1 MAVRIALHTGP
12 VERRGDHY
20 FGPALFRAA
29 RLQALG
35 YGEQTLVSGVT
46 ARLLTDS
53 LPDRASLRDLGTH
66 RLKDLGEPEHVFQ
79 LEQEGLRADFPA
91 LKSLDAHPHNLPIQL
106 STFIGRDAELAELT
120 RLLDS
125 ERLVTLIG
133 PGGIGKTRL
142 ALQAAADQIDH
153 FRDGVFLIDLAPLR
167 EPEFLPGAIA
177 ETLGLREEPGK
188 PISATLEEHLSG
200 RTILLVLDN
209 LEQLLPAAGRT
220 VADVLAR
227 APDLRI
233 IATSRA
239 PLRVRGEREY
249 RVTGLEV
256 GSPTELDPEPPPAV
270 ALFVERARAIG
281 VDVEV
286 NPEVGPMLAAICV
299 RLDGLPL
306 AIELA
311 AARLRV
317 FSLTQLHE
325 RLAKVLSLGSG
336 ATDLPERQQTLRA
349 AIAWTEELLPPAER
363 SFFAG
368 LGVFVG
374 GFTLDAA
381 EAVAGPDSSVDA
393 IEALTTLMEQ
403 SLVRR
408 LDGAQDAPRYGMLE
422 MIREYAAERLEE
434 TGEAEGAH
442 ARSAAYLVTLA
453 KGLEPALVGT
463 GQEEA
468 LQRLDAE
475 LANLRL
481 ALAWLRDQRDP
492 SFANLA
498 AGLSRYWG
506 MRGLVSEGLE
516 WVREARAVV
525 PDAPPAVF
533 ARLLHADGLLSGE
546 RGALDDAVA
555 RLSEA
560 ASLYRAV
567 GDRAGLGR
575 VLVTL
580 SHVEQTLGRLD
591 DAARTAAE
599 AVDLAHDL
607 GDLRSEASATGN
619 LAIVALKQG
628 RVDDAQAGISRAVE
642 MFRRAG
648 DMHAVAIG
656 LGNLGAIAG
665 KNGDF
670 DRAAEMHREALAAA
684 VVLNSLDLEGW
695 ARANLAGALYRRGDW
710 AAAAPLAVEGI
721 TQLVGAEAALD
732 VVQALGVAAAIL
744 AAAGDTR
751 TAITAWSAAEAN
763 AERLGV
769 ALERDETDDADIQ
782 RVRDAMQPSEGD
794 ECARIGAALDYK
806 EAADLV
812 VARLRAL
819 ELRRAGRT
827 I

>member
-1 MAVRIALHTGP
+1 MPEGTVSFLFSDVEGSTQLLERHGAEMGAALARHHEVFERTVAAHGGVIFETVGDAVYAVFGRPREAAAAALDAHRALADEPWGPVRRVAVRIALHTGP

-29 RLQALG
+29 RLQSLG

-46 ARLLTDS
+46 ARLLTDW
-53 LPDRASLRDLGTH
+53 LPDGASLRDLGTH

-79 LEQEGLRADFPA
+79 LDQAGLRADFPA

-106 STFIGRDAELAELT
+106 STFIGRDADLVELA

-153 FRDGVFLIDLAPLR
+153 FRDGVFLVDLAPLHD
-167 EPEFLPGAIA
+167 PEFLPGAIGEA
-177 ETLGLREEPGK
+177 LGLREEPGK
-188 PISATLEEHLSG
+188 PISATLQEHLSA
-200 RTILLVLDN
+200 RTTLLVLDN

-220 VADVLAR
+220 VADLLAR

-233 IATSRA
+233 LATSRA

-249 RVTGLEV
+249 RVTGLDV
-256 GSPTELDPEPPPAV
+256 GSANVMDPEPPPAV

-281 VDVEV
+281 VDLEV
-286 NPEVGPMLAAICV
+286 NREAGPMLAAICA

-325 RLAKVLSLGSG
+325 RLAKVLSLGAG

-349 AIAWTEELLPPAER
+349 AIAWTEELLPSAER
-363 SFFAG
+363 RFFAG

-381 EAVAGPDSSVDA
+381 AAAAGGESRVDTIDAV
-393 IEALTTLMEQ
+393 TTLVEQ

-408 LDGAQDAPRYGMLE
+408 LDSAGDAPRYGMLE

-434 TGEAEGAH
+434 TGEADGSR
-442 ARSAAYLVTLA
+442 ARLAEYLVTLA
-453 KGLEPALVGT
+453 EGLEPALVGT

-468 LQRLDAE
+468 LQRLDAD

-481 ALAWLRDQRDP
+481 ALAWLRDKRDP
-492 SFANLA
+492 SLANLA
-498 AGLSRYWG
+498 AGLARFWG
-506 MRGLVSEGLE
+506 MRGLLSEGLE

-525 PDAPPAVF
+525 PDAAPEVL
-533 ARLLHADGLLSGE
+533 ARLLHAEGLLSGE
-546 RGALDDAVA
+546 RGELDNAVDL
-555 RLSEA
+555 LSEA
-560 ASLYRAV
+560 ASLYREI
-567 GDRAGLGR
+567 GDRAALGR

-580 SHVEQTLGRLD
+580 SHTEQMLGRLG

-599 AVDLAHDL
+599 AVRS
-607 GDLRSEASATGN
+607 GTRSRRSPIRSLRDR
-619 LAIVALKQG
+619 KP
-628 RVDDAQAGISRAVE
+628 RHRCAQART
-642 MFRRAG
+642 RR
-648 DMHAVAIG
+648 
-656 LGNLGAIAG
+656 
-665 KNGDF
+665 
-670 DRAAEMHREALAAA
+670 
-684 VVLNSLDLEGW
+684 
-695 ARANLAGALYRRGDW
+695 
-710 AAAAPLAVEGI
+710 
-721 TQLVGAEAALD
+721 
-732 VVQALGVAAAIL
+732 
-744 AAAGDTR
+744 
-751 TAITAWSAAEAN
+751 
-763 AERLGV
+763 
-769 ALERDETDDADIQ
+769 
-782 RVRDAMQPSEGD
+782 
-794 ECARIGAALDYK
+794 
-806 EAADLV
+806 
-812 VARLRAL
+812 
-819 ELRRAGRT
+819 RRAGRDIQGGGDVPASRRHARRGRRPREPGRHRWT
-827 I
+827 ERRSRAVCRAAPGGARRRSHSEQP

>member
-1 MAVRIALHTGP
+1 M
-12 VERRGDHY
+12 
-20 FGPALFRAA
+20 
-29 RLQALG
+29 
-35 YGEQTLVSGVT
+35 TLV
-46 ARLLTDS
+46 
-53 LPDRASLRDLGTH
+53 
-66 RLKDLGEPEHVFQ
+66 
-79 LEQEGLRADFPA
+79 
-91 LKSLDAHPHNLPIQL
+91 
-106 STFIGRDAELAELT
+106 
-120 RLLDS
+120 
-125 ERLVTLIG
+125 G

-142 ALQAAADQIDH
+142 ALQSAADHIDH
-153 FRDGVFLIDLAPLR
+153 FGEGVFLIDLAPLR
-167 EPEFLPGAIA
+167 DPEFVVGAIGEA
-177 ETLGLREEPGK
+177 LGIREEPGR
-188 PISATLEEHLSG
+188 PISATLEEHLSA
-200 RTILLVLDN
+200 RTTLLVLDN

-220 VADVLAR
+220 VADLLAR
-227 APDLRI
+227 SPDLRI
-233 IATSRA
+233 LATSRA
-239 PLRVRGEREY
+239 PLRIRGEREY
-249 RVTGLEV
+249 RVTGLDV
-256 GSPTELDPEPPPAV
+256 GSSNELDPEPPPAV

-281 VDVEV
+281 VDLEV
-286 NPEVGPMLAAICV
+286 NREVGPMLAAICA

-306 AIELA
+306 GIELA

-325 RLAKVLSLGSG
+325 RLAKVLSLGAG

-363 SFFAG
+363 RFFAG

-381 EAVAGPDSSVDA
+381 EAVAGDGSKVDA
-393 IEALTTLMEQ
+393 IDAVTTLVEQ
-403 SLVRR
+403 SLIRR

-434 TGEAEGAH
+434 TGDADGSR
-442 ARSAAYLVTLA
+442 ARLAAYLVTVA
-453 KGLEPALVGT
+453 EGLEPALVGT

-481 ALAWLRDQRDP
+481 ALAWLRDKRDP
-492 SFANLA
+492 NVAGLA
-498 AGLSRYWG
+498 AGLARFWS
-506 MRGLVSEGLE
+506 MRGLLSEGLG
-516 WVREARAVV
+516 WIREARAVV
-525 PDAPPAVF
+525 PDAQPDVLAH
-533 ARLLHADGLLSGE
+533 LLHAEGLLSGE
-546 RGALDDAVA
+546 RGELNDAVDL
-555 RLSEA
+555 LSEA
-560 ASLYRAV
+560 ASLYREV
-567 GDRAGLGR
+567 GDRAALGR

-580 SHVEQTLGRLD
+580 SHAEQMLGRLD

-628 RVDDAQAGISRAVE
+628 RADDAQAGISRAVD

-656 LGNLGAIAG
+656 LGNLGNIAG
-665 KNGDF
+665 QNGDLE
-670 DRAAEMHREALAAA
+670 RSAELHREALAAA
-684 VVLNSLDLEGW
+684 VLLNSPDLEGW
-695 ARANLAGALYRRGDW
+695 ARTNLAGAIYRRGDW
-710 AAAAPLAVEGI
+710 ADAAPLAIEGI
-721 TQLVGAEAALD
+721 TQLVVAEAALD
-732 VVQALGVAAAIL
+732 VVQTLGLAALIL

-769 ALERDETDDADIQ
+769 TLERDGTDEADIQ
-782 RVRDAMQPSEGD
+782 RVRDATQPSEWD

-812 VARLRAL
+812 VGRLRPPDL
-819 ELRRAGRT
+819 MPP
-827 I
+827 